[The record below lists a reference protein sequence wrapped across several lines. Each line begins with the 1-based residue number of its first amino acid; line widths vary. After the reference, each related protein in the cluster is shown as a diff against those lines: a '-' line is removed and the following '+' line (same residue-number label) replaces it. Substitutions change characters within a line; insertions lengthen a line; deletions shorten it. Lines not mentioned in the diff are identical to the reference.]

1 MTATLEKVTHDA
13 LDLPQRQRARL
24 AHTLLLSID
33 DEPDPDV
40 TAAWDAEIK
49 RRVDEIRSG
58 QVKGIPVE
66 EVFGQLRDKY
76 H

>member
-1 MTATLEKVTHDA
+1 MAATLEKVTHDA

-24 AHTLLLSID
+24 AHTLILSID
-33 DEPDPDV
+33 DESEPDV
-40 TAAWDAEIK
+40 TAVWDAEIK

-58 QVKGIPVE
+58 QVKGIPAE
-66 EVFGQLRDKY
+66 EVFAQLSDKY